1 MLLAVSRGRLPGMP
15 ALRAPCSAG
24 TCQAGTGPGSV
35 WEHERQSSA
44 VRRSGPGACW
54 NGAAVLH
61 THLSAHL
68 RGSSAGSCAPHE
80 AGIAAFME
88 KRANREHMRWVG
100 VGSGFRTR
108 LVFLIRQCWWCLLRK
123 GLWGRGDV
131 LTFCWCC
138 WNARNPPTSQLS
150 AKGEPEHG
158 AWTASQHISAG
169 FPMPS

>member
-1 MLLAVSRGRLPGMP
+1 MVAARREPGPAARDAGAEGTVLCRDLPGGHRPRERVGARMAELRCQTVGPWRLPEW
-15 ALRAPCSAG
+15 
-24 TCQAGTGPGSV
+24 GS
-35 WEHERQSSA
+35 
-44 VRRSGPGACW
+44 
-54 NGAAVLH
+54 GAAH
-61 THLSAHL
+61 TPV
-68 RGSSAGSCAPHE
+68 SSAGSCAPHE